1 MRINHNIAA
10 MNTYRQFGNA
20 NAAQSKSME
29 KLSSG
34 LRINSA
40 ADDAAGLAISEKMR
54 GQIRGLDMASKNA
67 QDANSLLQTAEGAL
81 NETHDILQRMREL
94 SVQSSNDTNTDADR
108 ESINTEINQ
117 LTEEIDRIGN
127 TTEFNT
133 KKLIDGSIGEKKL
146 AGADNAAVISS
157 PLGKETAAVASAAGT
172 IATGLTAGNISSLEL
187 KIDGANITVALDGDT
202 YAAFDDSSNVK
213 TADMAAKMQED
224 INKAI
229 TEYNKSNNTKIS
241 NVSVTASSNSDGTIS
256 IKSGSV
262 GATSTVEITANAT
275 SQELALTEDD
285 QTNVTATGSEGVLNA
300 SGAGSV
306 NAISSLTGDDAKM
319 TFTVDGKEIAMDFT
333 YDAADDLGNETNATQ
348 TAVGSLTAG
357 TSSISTVATALQ
369 TDLNNAIANYNKSVP
384 TSEQVADVKVSVKD
398 GSLVV
403 ESGSDK
409 ATNSIK
415 FDNSE
420 GAQLLGLAKQSSA
433 TQGGGL
439 DFQIGANQ
447 TQTIKVT
454 IEDMRTEALGV
465 KDVNVST
472 KEGAQDA
479 ISKINN
485 AIEKV
490 STQRSNLG
498 AFQNRL
504 DHTINKLSTS
514 SENLTAAESRIRDV
528 DYALAA

>member
-1 MRINHNIAA
+1 
-10 MNTYRQFGNA
+10 
-20 NAAQSKSME
+20 
-29 KLSSG
+29 
-34 LRINSA
+34 
-40 ADDAAGLAISEKMR
+40 
-54 GQIRGLDMASKNA
+54 
-67 QDANSLLQTAEGAL
+67 
-81 NETHDILQRMREL
+81 
-94 SVQSSNDTNTDADR
+94 
-108 ESINTEINQ
+108 
-117 LTEEIDRIGN
+117 
-127 TTEFNT
+127 
-133 KKLIDGSIGEKKL
+133 
-146 AGADNAAVISS
+146 
-157 PLGKETAAVASAAGT
+157 
-172 IATGLTAGNISSLEL
+172 
-187 KIDGANITVALDGDT
+187 
-202 YAAFDDSSNVK
+202 
-213 TADMAAKMQED
+213 
-224 INKAI
+224 
-229 TEYNKSNNTKIS
+229 
-241 NVSVTASSNSDGTIS
+241 
-256 IKSGSV
+256 
-262 GATSTVEITANAT
+262 
-275 SQELALTEDD
+275 
-285 QTNVTATGSEGVLNA
+285 
-300 SGAGSV
+300 
-306 NAISSLTGDDAKM
+306 M

-504 DHTINKLSTS
+504 DHTINNLSTS